1 MTDPSSRRRPGSPAI
16 GTPSASCDSGLRRD
30 DRSLAS
36 PAILIPFLLVTLIWS
51 STWIVI
57 KDQLG
62 SGAQA
67 VPPSW
72 SVAYRFAFA
81 SAAMFAM
88 ARLGGAPLRIGRTG
102 HLLALAI
109 AIPQFVMNFQLVY
122 AAERYITSGIVA
134 VVFALL
140 VIPNAALARLFFG
153 HRMGGRFLLGS
164 AIAMVGVVLLFLVEL
179 RVSPAPFAQVAL
191 GLAFTLGAVLAASV
205 GNLLQLV
212 EAVKRLPV
220 ASLLAWAMLHGAL
233 ANALIA
239 LTLYGPPVIEQRAG
253 YWAGLLYL
261 GLAASAFAFFFYYR
275 IIRAIGP
282 ARAAYSSVL
291 VPLVAMALSTAF
303 EDYRWTG
310 TAAIGGALAVAG
322 LIVALSARRRTLVV
336 MD

>member
-1 MTDPSSRRRPGSPAI
+1 VAADTEP
-16 GTPSASCDSGLRRD
+16 
-30 DRSLAS
+30 DRQASLAS
-36 PAILIPFLLVTLIWS
+36 PSILIPFLLITLIWS

-62 SGAQA
+62 SGADA

-81 SAAMFAM
+81 SIAMFAM
-88 ARLGGAPLRIGRTG
+88 AWFSGAPLRIGRQG

-109 AIPQFVMNFQLVY
+109 GVPQFVLNFNLVY

-140 VIPNAALARLFFG
+140 VIPNAILARLFFG
-153 HRMGGRFLLGS
+153 QLIGGRFLLGS
-164 AIAMVGVVLLFLVEL
+164 AVAMAGVVLLFLVEL
-179 RVSPAPFAQVAL
+179 RVSQAPTDQVAL
-191 GLAFTLGAVLAASV
+191 GLAFTLVAVLAASV

-212 EAVKRLPV
+212 EAVKRMPV
-220 ASLLAWAMLHGAL
+220 ASLLAWAMLYGTL
-233 ANALIA
+233 VNTLIA
-239 LTLYGPPVIEQRAG
+239 IVVYGPPVVEQRIG

-261 GLAASAFAFFFYYR
+261 GLAASAFAFFLYYR

-282 ARAAYSSVL
+282 AKAAYSSVL
-291 VPLVAMALSTAF
+291 VPLVAMLLSTLF
-303 EDYRWTG
+303 EDYRWTQ
-310 TAAIGGALAVAG
+310 TAAIGGALAITG
-322 LIVALSARRRTLVV
+322 LVIALSARRPAIVV

>member
-1 MTDPSSRRRPGSPAI
+1 MPVEQDP
-16 GTPSASCDSGLRRD
+16 GLRRD
-30 DRSLAS
+30 DGSLADPS
-36 PAILIPFLLVTLIWS
+36 ILIPFLLITLIWS

-62 SGAQA
+62 TGADA

-81 SAAMFAM
+81 SVAMFAM
-88 ARLGGAPLRIGRTG
+88 AWFSGASLRIGRRG
-102 HLLALAI
+102 HLFALAI
-109 AIPQFVMNFQLVY
+109 GIPQFVANFNLVY

-153 HRMGGRFLLGS
+153 QRMGGRFLVGS

-179 RVSPAPFAQVAL
+179 RVSPAPTDQVAM
-191 GLAFTLGAVLAASV
+191 GLAFTLVAVLAASV

-212 EAVKRLPV
+212 EAVRRMPI
-220 ASLLAWAMLHGAL
+220 ASLLAWAMLYGTL
-233 ANALIA
+233 VNALIA
-239 LTLYGPPVIEQRAG
+239 LVFYGPPVVEQRLG

-261 GLAASAFAFFFYYR
+261 GLAASALAFFFYYR

-282 ARAAYSSVL
+282 AKAAYSSVL
-291 VPLVAMALSTAF
+291 VPLVAMLLSTLF
-303 EDYRWTG
+303 EEYRWTQ
-310 TAAIGGALAVAG
+310 TAAIGGALAMIG
-322 LIVALSARRRTLVV
+322 LVVALSARRRTIVV